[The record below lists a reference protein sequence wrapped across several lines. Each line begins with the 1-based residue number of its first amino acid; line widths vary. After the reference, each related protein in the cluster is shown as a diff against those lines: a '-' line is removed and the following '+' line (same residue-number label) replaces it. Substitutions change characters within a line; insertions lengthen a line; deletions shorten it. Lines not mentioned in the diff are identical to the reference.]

1 MHSPC
6 SGARGSGV
14 PILLADA
21 RALEEPR
28 RYADADASHDEEG
41 RLPHV
46 KAGAPWTKSTR
57 GLYRSVIKSN

>member
-46 KAGAPWTKSTR
+46 KAAGS
-57 GLYRSVIKSN
+57 GRSVDEEHTWPL